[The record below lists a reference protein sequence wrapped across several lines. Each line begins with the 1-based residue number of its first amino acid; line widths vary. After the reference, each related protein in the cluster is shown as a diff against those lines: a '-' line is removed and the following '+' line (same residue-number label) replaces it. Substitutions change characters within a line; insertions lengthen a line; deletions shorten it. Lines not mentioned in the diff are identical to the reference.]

1 MTVQI
6 GMNGR
11 FFPANWRPA
20 LDEIAFA
27 ASHGF
32 RALQFQGKE
41 AGLGPEHLGAEFASL
56 RAAMEAA
63 GIVPVLEMV
72 VRLDERGLTADGLTP
87 LAVLR
92 ANLPAITGLGC
103 ACAHWHL
110 VPAGPLSDAAIAG
123 MEQHVVPELRAAVA
137 LAEGQ
142 FRFGLEHNEP
152 DLKLFGAPESCA
164 RALEDTPGLHFV
176 WDINHTIPAHLA
188 SFAAL
193 LGRTSMLH
201 VSDTALPE
209 VNYHLPIGLGSV
221 DFAAVGQLLR
231 AAEFSGPAIL
241 EIGGLPKSGGYG
253 RDSDAALVDSLGRL
267 NQAFNDNPAL

>member
-6 GMNGR
+6 GINGR

-27 ASHGF
+27 ATNGF

-41 AGLGPEHLGAEFASL
+41 AGLQPEHLGAEFASL
-56 RAAMEAA
+56 RAAMQAA

-72 VRLDERGLTADGLTP
+72 VIVDERGLTEAGSTP

-110 VPAGPLSDAAIAG
+110 VPAGPLSAAAIARL
-123 MEQHVVPELRAAVA
+123 EEHVVPELREAVA
-137 LAEGQ
+137 LAAGQ

-152 DLKLFGAPESCA
+152 DLGLFGAPESCA
-164 RALEDTPGLHFV
+164 QALEQAPGLSFV

-201 VSDTALPE
+201 ISDTALPE
-209 VNYHLPIGLGSV
+209 VNYHLPVGMGSV
-221 DFAAVGQLLR
+221 DFAAFGRLLR
-231 AAEFSGPAIL
+231 AADWSGPAIL

-253 RDSDAALVDSLGRL
+253 RDTDAALVDSLGRL
-267 NQAFNDNPAL
+267 GRAFAETI

>member
-1 MTVQI
+1 MTVRI
-6 GMNGR
+6 GLNGR

-32 RALQFQGKE
+32 RSMQFQGKE
-41 AGLGPEHLGAEFASL
+41 EGLRPEHLGAEFARL
-56 RAAMEAA
+56 RSAMEAA
-63 GIVPVLEMV
+63 GIVPVLEMGV
-72 VRLDERGLTADGLTP
+72 IIDERGLTAGGSTP
-87 LAVLR
+87 LDVLT

-110 VPAGPLSDAAIAG
+110 VPAAPMDAEANAALEEHIVPQLREGVGLAAG
-123 MEQHVVPELRAAVA
+123 R
-137 LAEGQ
+137 

-152 DLKLFGAPESCA
+152 DLRLFGQPAACA
-164 RALEDTPGLHFV
+164 RALEQAPGLHFV
-176 WDINHTIPAHLA
+176 WDINHTIPEHLDD
-188 SFAAL
+188 FAAL
-193 LGRTSMLH
+193 IGRVSMLH

-221 DFAAVGQLLR
+221 DFAAIGRRLR
-231 AAEFSGPAIL
+231 GWSGPAIL

-253 RDSDAALVDSLGRL
+253 RDTDAALIDSLERL
-267 NQAFNDNPAL
+267 NRDFND